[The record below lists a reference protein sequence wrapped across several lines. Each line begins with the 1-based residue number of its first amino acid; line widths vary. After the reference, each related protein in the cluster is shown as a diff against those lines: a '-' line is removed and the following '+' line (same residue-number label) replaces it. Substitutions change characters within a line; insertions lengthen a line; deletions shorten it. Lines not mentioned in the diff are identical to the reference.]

1 MKGITKTLFALL
13 IAACVSVTAFAA
25 EVNVNIDGNALEGAR
40 LIESVTYVPL
50 RKFSESTD
58 AGVVGWNAKKR
69 EASVTDDKIQI
80 YIGIGNAYIEGNDRV
95 LYSGNR
101 NLIID
106 GATYVPIRSL
116 SKIIGADLKWDAAS
130 RTAFVTT
137 DGTAIQSGEEFYN
150 KDDLNWLS
158 RVISAESKGEP
169 LSGKIAV
176 GNVVLNRVESD
187 EFPDSVHDVVFD
199 TAGGVQ
205 FTPVANGSIH
215 NEPTKESIIAAKI
228 CLEKYKITDKN
239 VLFFFNP
246 SISTST
252 WIPENRDYV
261 MTIGQHKFYA

>member
-1 MKGITKTLFALL
+1 MKGITKMLFALL
-13 IAACVSVTAFAA
+13 MAACVSVTAFAA
-25 EVNVNIDGNALEGAR
+25 EVSVNIDGNELDGAR

-50 RKFSESTD
+50 RKFSESTGSG
-58 AGVVGWNAKKR
+58 AVEWNAKNR
-69 EASVTDDKIQI
+69 EASVINDEVQI
-80 YIGIGNAYIEGNDRV
+80 YIGIGKAYIEGNDRV
-95 LYSGNR
+95 LYSGNQ

-106 GATYVPIRSL
+106 GATYVPVRSL
-116 SKIIGADLKWDAAS
+116 SKIIGADVTWDASS
-130 RTAFVTT
+130 RTAFVKTG
-137 DGTAIQSGEEFYN
+137 GTVLQGGDEFYD
-150 KDDLNWLS
+150 KDDLNWMS
-158 RVISAESKGEP
+158 RVISAEGQGEP
-169 LSGKIAV
+169 LEGKIAI
-176 GNVVLNRVESD
+176 GNVVLNRVASEN
-187 EFPDSVHDVVFD
+187 FPDSVYDVVFD

-215 NEPTKESIIAAKI
+215 NNPTEESIIAAKI